1 MEAQELIIIEVFCT
15 AYNIDLS
22 LVDELNDFGLIELVE
37 SNGKKYIHT
46 DKLPEVERVIRFHN
60 HLNINKEGIEVILNL
75 LNRIDKISQQRRYLQ
90 DKLKLYEKE

>member
-15 AYNIDLS
+15 QYNVELS
-22 LVDELNDFGLIELVE
+22 LIDELNEFGLIEIVQDK
-37 SNGKKYIHT
+37 GVKYIHI

-60 HLNINKEGIEVILNL
+60 ELNINKEGIEVILNL

-90 DKLKLYEKE
+90 DKLKLYE